1 MNPPMMRFP
10 LRSLFAMCS
19 TLLCVSAADTT
30 TLNQRWAETAFAP
43 PLQEA
48 ASDQL
53 ILLKQDGPGVT
64 EMPGSVILE
73 YKNINP

>member
-43 PLQEA
+43 PYKRPH
-48 ASDQL
+48 L
-53 ILLKQDGPGVT
+53 I
-64 EMPGSVILE
+64 
-73 YKNINP
+73 N